1 MSVLKHCLDL
11 LREAAAAAAAA
22 AGQSWAAAD
31 GLGVLAAVPRAHGVG
46 GPLARLLRC
55 CAPARTDLAPL
66 EGVRADTQ
74 RSLLVRNAAGELVSV
89 LRCAEQLERLEQ
101 LLPPCGVDF
110 GALKAQLL
118 EPPARGDDDCEEGD
132 EESLPT

>member
-11 LREAAAAAAAA
+11 LREAAAAAAEAR
-22 AGQSWAAAD
+22 QSWPAAVGLRVLATVPCKH
-31 GLGVLAAVPRAHGVG
+31 GLGWRLASM
-46 GPLARLLRC
+46 LSC

-66 EGVRADTQ
+66 EGVRADQQ
-74 RSLLVRNAAGELVSV
+74 RCVLVRNAAGELVSV

-118 EPPARGDDDCEEGD
+118 EPPARGDDDCEAGD